1 MNEEIDLILS
11 RYFSGEATEIELQKL
26 DEWLSGSEEN
36 ENYFF
41 RMTSVYRMM
50 KPDTAGK
57 TPDTEKALGN
67 FIAYMNRQEEKSVK
81 KRTISRN
88 LIFGAAAAVLLILI
102 GIFTF
107 YFSGRPDTTIQLAA
121 ETHEKEFILF
131 DLVEVNLEA
140 GSKMMYKS
148 KIKNEVELS
157 GKATFAIRETS
168 EKGLIV
174 YAGETRIQDI
184 GTIFTVS
191 AFPHGAHVSVEVEE
205 GEVLFYTDQQQGI
218 RIKAGE
224 RGIYNP
230 VSKKFTHYEKKDAQ
244 PVSPV
249 NSHPEPIAPELLSE
263 TEIPE
268 EKTIVIQQP
277 SQEAESNQED
287 IVFDSVP
294 LDEVIN
300 TLISRYGVKIII
312 GDPSLKEMLI
322 RVSFAPHE
330 SVENILNIIA
340 ETLSLKITVTNDAY
354 YISK

>member
-11 RYFSGEATEIELQKL
+11 RYFSGEATDSELQKL

-41 RMTSVYRMM
+41 RMTSLYRMM

-57 TPDTEKALGN
+57 TPDTEKGLGN

-131 DLVEVNLEA
+131 DFVEVNLEA

-157 GKATFAIRETS
+157 GKATFAIREPS

-174 YAGETRIQDI
+174 HAGETRIQDI

-191 AFPHGAHVSVEVEE
+191 AFPHGTHVSVEVEE
-205 GEVLFYTDQQQGI
+205 GEVLFYTEQLQGI

-224 RGIYNP
+224 QGIYDP
-230 VSKKFTHYEKKDAQ
+230 VSKKFTHYEKKAVEPLSPANLHSEPIVSE
-244 PVSPV
+244 PVSEAV
-249 NSHPEPIAPELLSE
+249 
-263 TEIPE
+263 IPD
-268 EKTIVIQQP
+268 EKTMAIP
-277 SQEAESNQED
+277 SPEAESSQND
-287 IVFDSVP
+287 MVFDSVP
-294 LDEVIN
+294 LDQVIN

-312 GDPSLKEMLI
+312 GDPSLKGMLI